1 MPLGRNHRVVTAT
14 ARRSPSGTPLT
25 FPIRTTAMTTTY
37 RVSYLLGD
45 REVLSSLIEAP
56 SEEAA
61 IDRAKQEKVTIRSDI
76 PVTYVAFPIVFDA

>member
-1 MPLGRNHRVVTAT
+1 
-14 ARRSPSGTPLT
+14 
-25 FPIRTTAMTTTY
+25 MTTTY